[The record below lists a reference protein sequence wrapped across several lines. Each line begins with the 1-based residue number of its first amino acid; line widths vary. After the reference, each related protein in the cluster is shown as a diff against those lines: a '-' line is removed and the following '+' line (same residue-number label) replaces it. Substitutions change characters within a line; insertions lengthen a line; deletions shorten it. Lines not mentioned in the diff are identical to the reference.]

1 MKGSSICVKKKI
13 YVWGTG
19 FFADYLTQNE
29 EILVMITGFVD
40 NVINYKSFKGKKVIS
55 PSALIKESP
64 DLIIIA
70 SSYHSTIANQCLE
83 MGIDYSKLVFF
94 PFSLQISYGNTRY
107 IQKNF
112 GTRFLDNIKHRSSEI
127 TGPQSRLMHDSE
139 NYYYN
144 YVRFKTFELCAN
156 EIISESIVGAVAELG
171 VFQGE
176 FSEYINYMFPD
187 RYLYLFDTFEGYS
200 KNEIAVNIEENKR
213 MIYDHYKDTDENVVL
228 DRMPHKEKVIIKKG
242 YFPTTTVD
250 IENELFSFV
259 SIDVGFE
266 KVTYDGLS
274 FFYPRLSKGGM
285 IFLYAY
291 NSKVLNGT
299 RVALSQYEKEIG
311 ERLNRVPLCDTGG
324 TLIILK

>member
-1 MKGSSICVKKKI
+1 MEKKI
-13 YVWGTG
+13 FIWGTG
-19 FFADYLTQNE
+19 FFADYLTQNDD
-29 EILVMITGFVD
+29 ISLMIKGFVD
-40 NVINYKSFKGKKVIS
+40 NFIRFESFKGKKVITPDDLVS
-55 PSALIKESP
+55 EAP

-70 SSYHSTIANQCLE
+70 SSYHNVIADQCLE

-107 IQKNF
+107 IQENF
-112 GTRFLDNIKHRSSEI
+112 GSHFLDCIKHRSTEI
-127 TGPQSRLMHDSE
+127 TGPQSRLMLDSE

-156 EIISESIVGAVAELG
+156 EIISESIAGNVAELG

-187 RYLYLFDTFEGYS
+187 RCLYLFDTFEGYS
-200 KNEIAVNIEENKR
+200 KNEIVINIEENKR
-213 MIYDHYKDTDENVVL
+213 TIYDHYKDTNENAVF
-228 DRMPHKEKVIIKKG
+228 DRMPHKDRVIIRKG
-242 YFPTTTVD
+242 YFPDTTVGM
-250 IENELFSFV
+250 ENELFSFV

-266 KVTYDGLS
+266 QVTYDGLS

-299 RVALSQYEKEIG
+299 RTALSRYEKEIG

-324 TLIILK
+324 TLVIIK